1 MKKGSIKEQLNEAL
15 ANKVVFVGEET
26 ATANTKKK
34 KTKFKSTI
42 GRSFVETTHW
52 NILNANK
59 DSVDEPDNL
68 ITKVT
73 SAPTIG

>member
-42 GRSFVETTHW
+42 GRDFIKTAYW
-52 NILNANK
+52 NILNADE
-59 DSVDEPDNL
+59 DSVDQ
-68 ITKVT
+68 T
-73 SAPTIG
+73 